1 MQNLV
6 LIQVDELRQLIK
18 EELAV
23 TTLISEQP
31 KPSTKPINQRE
42 LCTFLGLSEPT
53 IIRWRKRGKIPFLQI
68 GSAIRFDVNKV
79 LEAIE
84 VGKKKGVKPNG

>member
-6 LIQVDELRQLIK
+6 LIQVDELRQLIR

-23 TTLISEQP
+23 STPILDQP
-31 KPSTKPINQRE
+31 KPSSKPINQRE

-53 IIRWRKRGKIPFLQI
+53 IIRYRHKGKIPFMQI
-68 GSAIRFDVNKV
+68 GSAIRYDVNSV
-79 LEAIE
+79 IEALE
-84 VGKKKGVKPNG
+84 VGKKKGAIKI